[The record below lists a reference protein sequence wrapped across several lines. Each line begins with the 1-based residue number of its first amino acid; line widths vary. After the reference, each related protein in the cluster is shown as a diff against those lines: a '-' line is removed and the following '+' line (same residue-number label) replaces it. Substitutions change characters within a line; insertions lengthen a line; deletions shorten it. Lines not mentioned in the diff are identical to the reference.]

1 MTEQHNKRLQP
12 TLGKSRAAEAQLMQ
26 RRSLVDGVERVLLP
40 RILDLASAT
49 RAARAAVAISCFIAG
64 IIVLLVLTSLGL
76 PQNALSRPP
85 AALIEAGLWLAIAFG
100 IYKMSRVAAVA
111 ALALLLYN
119 VAWVGGVFSWPS
131 ILFSFQRSARHICLS
146 QD

>member
-1 MTEQHNKRLQP
+1 M
-12 TLGKSRAAEAQLMQ
+12 ADAE
-26 RRSLVDGVERVLLP
+26 
-40 RILDLASAT
+40 RILWPEISDLASAT

-64 IIVLLVLTSLGL
+64 IIFLLVLTSFGL
-76 PQNALSRPP
+76 PQNPLSRPP

-100 IYKMSRVAAVA
+100 IYKMSRVAALA

-131 ILFSFQRSARHICLS
+131 ILFAIFLFSGVRATFLYHRISNREQAAA
-146 QD
+146 

>member
-1 MTEQHNKRLQP
+1 VND
-12 TLGKSRAAEAQLMQ
+12 A
-26 RRSLVDGVERVLLP
+26 ERVLWP
-40 RILDLASAT
+40 KIFDLASAS

-76 PQNALSRPP
+76 PQSPLSRPP
-85 AALIEAGLWLAIAFG
+85 AALIEAGLWLTIAFG

-131 ILFSFQRSARHICLS
+131 ILFAIFLFSGVRATFVYHRISNREQAAA
-146 QD
+146 